1 MLAKSLCTEWT
12 LKIKPLVKR
21 SFHSFFFSFT
31 QTWKHTHTHTHL
43 EMTESF
49 VIDVNRYNT
58 HSRGKEKK
66 DESEHTQRA
75 D

>member
-1 MLAKSLCTEWT
+1 MLAKSLCKEWT
-12 LKIKPLVKR
+12 LKIRPLVKR
-21 SFHSFFFSFT
+21 SFHSFFFLFHT
-31 QTWKHTHTHTHL
+31 NLETHTHTHL

>member
-1 MLAKSLCTEWT
+1 MHRVDTENKAT
-12 LKIKPLVKR
+12 CEEVI
-21 SFHSFFFSFT
+21 SFFFFSFT
-31 QTWKHTHTHTHL
+31 QTWKHTHTHL

>member
-1 MLAKSLCTEWT
+1 MHRVDTENKAT
-12 LKIKPLVKR
+12 CEEVI
-21 SFHSFFFSFT
+21 SFFFFLF
-31 QTWKHTHTHTHL
+31 HTNLETHTHL

>member
-1 MLAKSLCTEWT
+1 MQRVDTENKAT
-12 LKIKPLVKR
+12 CEEVI
-21 SFHSFFFSFT
+21 SFFFFFSFT

>member
-1 MLAKSLCTEWT
+1 MHRVDTENKAT
-12 LKIKPLVKR
+12 CEEVI
-21 SFHSFFFSFT
+21 SFFFFSLSH
-31 QTWKHTHTHTHL
+31 KPGNTHTHTHL

>member
-1 MLAKSLCTEWT
+1 MQRVDTENKAT
-12 LKIKPLVKR
+12 CEEVI
-21 SFHSFFFSFT
+21 SFFFFLFHT
-31 QTWKHTHTHTHL
+31 NLETHTHTHTHL